1 MVAIY
6 LLSFASTF
14 YVLLAEHDSFRN
26 IVVSIVSTF
35 VAMTDG
41 VTYEDLFVVMGWY
54 PKIYE
59 LKMAILV
66 LFMLTM
72 SIVVNNAL
80 IGLAVGDA
88 NEVMKSASVDKFRR
102 RVRKTF
108 SKYYDRFYPQFI
120 SVTITC
126 CQENTLV

>member
-1 MVAIY
+1 
-6 LLSFASTF
+6 
-14 YVLLAEHDSFRN
+14 
-26 IVVSIVSTF
+26 
-35 VAMTDG
+35 MTDG

-54 PKIYE
+54 PKIYK

-88 NEVMKSASVDKFRR
+88 NEVMESASVDKFRR

-120 SVTITC
+120 RFCYYKQLLAAKNIHFYSFSKCSFSSPEISNMRV
-126 CQENTLV
+126 LKG